1 MSDESLA
8 ILAELIRREAS
19 ALLSNWRA
27 EVRKLPSA
35 AQLDVPTLNDHIP
48 LFLTELADAFHARSL
63 SEVLKDGVSPSHGLQ
78 RVEDGFDISEVVAE
92 YNILRNCIHDLADQ
106 YGVSL
111 KGESLR
117 ILNGALDGAIALA
130 VQKFSAQKA
139 LEVQRRREEYL
150 AFVMHDLRTPLHA
163 ISLSSRVLELQ
174 LPRASIN
181 VETSQMMKSLRRN
194 VSHLEE
200 LITKVIEENSN
211 LQTEV
216 GIKVERRIF
225 DLWPLVES
233 LIHDLHPIA
242 GTDSVKIVNQIP
254 DDLTVSADAGLLR
267 RVFQN
272 LIANSIRHT
281 PYGQIVIEA
290 RDLESRNGVECTVS
304 DNGSGISAGLLENL
318 FEKGESEREEGEGS
332 GLGLAI
338 VKTFIEAHGGTISV
352 ESQEGVGT
360 TFCFV
365 IPKSGQGGLET

>member
-8 ILAELIRREAS
+8 NLAELIRREAS
-19 ALLSNWRA
+19 ALLSNWRQQM
-27 EVRKLPSA
+27 RQLPSA

-48 LFLTELADAFHARSL
+48 LFLTELAEAFHARSI
-63 SEVLKDGVSPSHGLQ
+63 SEVLKDGVSTSHGLQ

-92 YNILRNCIHDLADQ
+92 YNMLRSCIHDLADQ
-106 YGVSL
+106 NSL
-111 KGESLR
+111 SITGESLR
-117 ILNGALDGAIALA
+117 ILNRVIDGAIGLA
-130 VQKFSAQKA
+130 VQKYSVHKA

-194 VSHLEE
+194 VNHLEE
-200 LITKVIEENSN
+200 LISKVIEENTN

-216 GIKVERRIF
+216 GIKVERRTF

-242 GTDSVKIVNQIP
+242 GTDSVKIINKIP
-254 DDLTVSADAGLLR
+254 DDLTVSADAGLVR

-281 PYGQIVIEA
+281 PYGHIIIEA
-290 RDLESRNGVECTVS
+290 RELESREGVECTVS
-304 DNGSGISAGLLENL
+304 DNGSGISPGLREKL
-318 FEKGESEREEGEGS
+318 FEKGESEREQGEGS

-338 VKTFIEAHGGTISV
+338 VKTFIEAHSGTISV

-360 TFCFV
+360 TFRFV
-365 IPKSGQGGLET
+365 IPRAARTEA